1 MKEPKVQHL
10 NSHLYSIFK
19 VLALKI
25 TKKKKKKKK
34 KERKKDAIGFE
45 HVFLTAPPDR

>member
-25 TKKKKKKKK
+25 TKKRKKKKKG
-34 KERKKDAIGFE
+34 KEERCNW
-45 HVFLTAPPDR
+45 L

>member
-10 NSHLYSIFK
+10 NSHLYFMSK

-25 TKKKKKKKK
+25 AQKKKKKKKK
-34 KERKKDAIGFE
+34 GKKERCNW
-45 HVFLTAPPDR
+45 L

>member
-25 TKKKKKKKK
+25 TKKKKKKK
-34 KERKKDAIGFE
+34 ERKKDAIGFE
-45 HVFLTAPPDR
+45 HVFLTVPPDR

>member
-10 NSHLYSIFK
+10 NSQLYSMSK

-25 TKKKKKKKK
+25 TKKKKKKK

-45 HVFLTAPPDR
+45 HVFLIVPPDR

>member
-25 TKKKKKKKK
+25 TKKKKKKK
-34 KERKKDAIGFE
+34 ERKKDAIGFE

>member
-34 KERKKDAIGFE
+34 GKEERCNW
-45 HVFLTAPPDR
+45 L

>member
-25 TKKKKKKKK
+25 TKKKKK
-34 KERKKDAIGFE
+34 ERKKDAIGFE